1 MPSWAVNVHV
11 VAHSGRQAS
20 LELQNGSFGRL
31 LCLVNG
37 WMAFTRVRLPGR
49 ISDCLGS
56 DRSALFGYKGLQN
69 LQFSQRGNCLPN
81 SDVIG

>member
-1 MPSWAVNVHV
+1 MPLWAVDVHV
-11 VAHSGRQAS
+11 VAHSGRQTS

-56 DRSALFGYKGLQN
+56 D
-69 LQFSQRGNCLPN
+69 
-81 SDVIG
+81 